1 MVQEFFIH
9 PTIAIAVVILTII
22 TFTLKARKKK
32 FFRAHYASGII
43 TVSLTAIA
51 VSIAYYFAAPVG
63 FDYFPDPN
71 YPFHFALAV
80 PAFTSL
86 FVQGALG
93 ITMLIRGRRAGR
105 IYRIHRRLSRLVI
118 VIVPIQGAI
127 GLVVLYLLYQ
137 RYF

>member
-9 PTIAIAVVILTII
+9 PTIAIAVVTLTII

-32 FFRAHYASGII
+32 FFKAHYASGII
-43 TVSLTAIA
+43 TVSLTTVA
-51 VSIAYYFAAPVG
+51 VSVAYYFATPVG

-71 YPFHFALAV
+71 YPYHFALAI

-86 FVQGALG
+86 FTQGALG
-93 ITMLIRGRRAGR
+93 ITMLVRRKRAGK
-105 IYRIHRRLSRLVI
+105 IYRIHKKLSRLV
-118 VIVPIQGAI
+118 VAIVPIQGAI

-137 RYF
+137 RYY